1 MNKRLDYLD
10 CLRGMV
16 MLMVVFC
23 HICGNFCLKTT
34 DSFWLDRIFSI
45 LMLPGFFF
53 VSGWF
58 TRFNLLGGVIVKRF
72 QLMLLP
78 TLFMF
83 LLYVFFY
90 WGNMSQLG
98 YCALGEYKWGYWFTF
113 ALFLMNCL
121 HGMIFWVLNR
131 LGIQSDKVYVAAL
144 FFMAIM
150 LVLLKDWD
158 WTQNQAL
165 LARWFSLRLLAMYF
179 PFYVMGMCCR
189 KWESLFHRVLNNEYV
204 TAGLMVAFTAGLIY
218 QKGGFYFGLL
228 MGVLGVLL
236 LYRLVYFYQN
246 VFSEQTK
253 VGKQL
258 CIIGRNTLPIYLLH
272 YFFFLGLKLPEVG
285 AALDV
290 HSQWGVLTLVAFAL
304 TLLIVYASLG
314 IAKVLA
320 ISKPI
325 RLLLLGVK

>member
-58 TRFNLLGGVIVKRF
+58 TKFNPLGGVIVKRF

-90 WGNMSQLG
+90 WGNMNQLG
-98 YCALGEYKWGYWFTF
+98 YCAAGEYKWGYWFTF

-121 HGMIFWVLNR
+121 HGMISWVLNR
-131 LGIQSDKVYVAAL
+131 LGIQSDKVYVAVL
-144 FFMAIM
+144 FLIAAG
-150 LVLLKDWD
+150 LVVLKNWDLNYNHSLLID
-158 WTQNQAL
+158 
-165 LARWFSLRLLAMYF
+165 WFSLRLLAMYF

-236 LYRLVYFYQN
+236 LYRLVYFYQD

-314 IAKVLA
+314 VAKVLA

>member
-78 TLFMF
+78 TFFMF

-98 YCALGEYKWGYWFTF
+98 YCALGEYKFGYWFTF

-121 HGMIFWVLNR
+121 HGMISWVLNR

-189 KWESLFHRVLNNEYV
+189 KWESLFHRVVNNEYV
-204 TAGLMVAFTAGLIY
+204 TAGVMIAFTAGMFYLS
-218 QKGGFYFGLL
+218 GGFYFGLL
-228 MGVLGVLL
+228 MSVMGVLL
-236 LYRLVYFYQN
+236 LYRLVYFYQD